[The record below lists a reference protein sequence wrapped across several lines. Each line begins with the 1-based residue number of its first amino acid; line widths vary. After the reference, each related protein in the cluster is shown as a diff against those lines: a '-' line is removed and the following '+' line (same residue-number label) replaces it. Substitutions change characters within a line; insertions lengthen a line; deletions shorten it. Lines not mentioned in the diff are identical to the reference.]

1 MIILKVRIFHDY
13 ILFENAWMLREKLDD
28 LIYNGVERAELFVL
42 IE

>member
-1 MIILKVRIFHDY
+1 LNVEIFHDF

-28 LIYNGVERAELFVL
+28 LIFNGAGLVELFVL